1 LALENT
7 GVFQYQNDGE
17 SYPYSVK
24 QTGDNYTFEFEK
36 NPGKE
41 GKKLKAA
48 AHVLQS
54 VYGDA
59 SINPTYSETFMKEN
73 AQCFV
78 FDANFYSYR
87 ACFLPNDYSPVNRDR
102 FWGFV
107 TQLPNAMWLVTRNLL
122 PALLGLGLFFYLL

>member
-1 LALENT
+1 MADNCRHSDILFWKKSILWLLILLATSYHPIGIAENT

-48 AHVLQS
+48 AHV
-54 VYGDA
+54 
-59 SINPTYSETFMKEN
+59 
-73 AQCFV
+73 
-78 FDANFYSYR
+78 
-87 ACFLPNDYSPVNRDR
+87 
-102 FWGFV
+102 
-107 TQLPNAMWLVTRNLL
+107 
-122 PALLGLGLFFYLL
+122 PAIGIW